1 MGQTNMLSTDDKFL
15 SKEENPFYIETKKE
29 MQSLNYTLGP
39 LEKKSESEIILPFS
53 YEDINYELNIQNYK
67 FGIFRITF
75 DLKDKKL
82 KYKNKVDI
90 GSNLIKEKF
99 DTIIEE
105 KEKIILISKDS
116 QEESVINSYKIIINL
131 INFEIDYYINDVLL
145 FSLNKQ
151 KSLNMTFY
159 MFILI

>member
-67 FGIFRITF
+67 FGIFRINF

-105 KEKIILISKDS
+105 KDK
-116 QEESVINSYKIIINL
+116 NYT
-131 INFEIDYYINDVLL
+131 YI
-145 FSLNKQ
+145 KR
-151 KSLNMTFY
+151 
-159 MFILI
+159 